1 MSMIE
6 TLIAVPI
13 LLIVGLGAL
22 QFALVLQARHA
33 LNFALIEAARAG
45 SVDHADPLAI
55 RNGLARG
62 LLPWLHGAQGQA
74 EYLQNL
80 MRTEVHLI
88 EGEAQGWVLLAQQS
102 PTPESF
108 DDWAEPARN
117 ANGELLE
124 GVREIPND
132 NLRVR
137 SVRMQPASGVA
148 GLRGAEPIGQVS
160 GQTLNDANLL
170 RLRLDY
176 GVPLVVPL
184 VGRLMAW
191 TLKVWD
197 GCEALQSGGAS
208 GGPQP
213 SARMETLGA
222 LRLPVAGPGSVGRL
236 WPCMF
241 YGMGN
246 VQADAEGAVQGPPRI
261 PVRVSVTV
269 RMQSPARQ
277 AQAGALGM
285 GSQPLGWYASAQP
298 LQSAPSDPAASVPSI
313 ALELAGPIGGSK
325 DQPGVA
331 PPPADP
337 NPLPGTNA
345 PAPAASTNGLLSR
358 NPTYPSAFTPVP
370 AADPAVCAIESRG

>member
-1 MSMIE
+1 
-6 TLIAVPI
+6 
-13 LLIVGLGAL
+13 
-22 QFALVLQARHA
+22 
-33 LNFALIEAARAG
+33 
-45 SVDHADPLAI
+45 
-55 RNGLARG
+55 
-62 LLPWLHGAQGQA
+62 
-74 EYLQNL
+74 
-80 MRTEVHLI
+80 
-88 EGEAQGWVLLAQQS
+88 VLLAQQS

-132 NLRVR
+132 NLGVR
-137 SVRMQPASGVA
+137 STRMQPASGLA

-160 GQTLNDANLL
+160 SQTLNDANLL

-191 TLKVWD
+191 TLRVWD
-197 GCEALQSGGAS
+197 GCEGLQSGGAS
-208 GGPQP
+208 GGLQP
-213 SARMETLGA
+213 AARMESLGA

-241 YGMGN
+241 YGLGSA
-246 VQADAEGAVQGPPRI
+246 QPSAEGVTQGPPRI
-261 PVRVSVTV
+261 PVRVSATV

-285 GSQPLGWYASAQP
+285 GSQTLGWYASAQP
-298 LQSAPSDPAASVPSI
+298 LQTDPGDPVAYLPSTAQ
-313 ALELAGPIGGSK
+313 ELAGPIVGSQ

-337 NPLPGTNA
+337 NTAPAKNA

-358 NPTYPSAFTPVP
+358 NPTDPSAFTPVP
-370 AADPAVCAIESRG
+370 GADPAVCAIESRG